1 MGTPEGQTY
10 KYWPKLTPNMGIM
23 QMTWYYANDI
33 QDKAWRY
40 FFIIFLSNTI
50 KKLLFHI
57 KTKRSLASKFGAIYP
72 KYQWYANLP
81 SDYHQKNILIYESVN
96 FLSGRIWNF
105 CYKQHPWPSKGGL
118 IIYLGGF
125 WRFSE
130 VRLRG
135 EVIGISHGNRGRD
148 TRVALI
154 KCTFETQIMCLEAQL
169 WSN

>member
-1 MGTPEGQTY
+1 
-10 KYWPKLTPNMGIM
+10 MGIM
-23 QMTWYYANDI
+23 QMAWYYVNDI

-40 FFIIFLSNTI
+40 FFIIFPAEHPKNVTS
-50 KKLLFHI
+50 LLI

-135 EVIGISHGNRGRD
+135 VIGISHGNRGRD
-148 TRVALI
+148 THVASI
-154 KCTFETQIMCLEAQL
+154 KCTFEIQIMCLEAQL
-169 WSN
+169 SLLITINYEEIPSCFVLNAF